1 MTDTGILCETLTG
14 HRGNLKIPDQLTLYS
29 KQMNKQQ
36 NLCTTVSKLIA
47 QAWLDNSFYH
57 RLINEP
63 AAVLREAGLILDD
76 FAQVQVNQNAPAFPT
91 LTAEAGGAL
100 TINIPHKPAGLADE
114 LINCLA
120 IDSAVAKCS
129 C

>member
-1 MTDTGILCETLTG
+1 MENTQKWG
-14 HRGNLKIPDQLTLYS
+14 
-29 KQMNKQQ
+29 
-36 NLCTTVSKLIA
+36 TTVSKLIA
-47 QAWLDNSFYH
+47 KAWIDNSFYH
-57 RLINEP
+57 RFINEP

-76 FAQVQVNQNAPAFPT
+76 FAQVQVNQNAAAFPT

-120 IDSAVAKCS
+120 IDGAVAKSCS
-129 C
+129 